1 MQLGEGLEVLVQD
14 WIDLHEDGGTN
25 LSIEEVVSKLDRG
38 LALSITPQMKTAQIS
53 NVIES
58 YLQQNPAALESAE
71 SFMAQFDTPG
81 DLLEEIDLDCFVC
94 DLGAAEDDDL

>member
-25 LSIEEVVSKLDRG
+25 LSIEEVVGKLDRG
-38 LALSITPQMKTAQIS
+38 LALSMTPQMKTAQIS

-58 YLQQNPAALESAE
+58 YLRQNPAALESAE
-71 SFMAQFDTPG
+71 RFMAQFDTPG

>member
-1 MQLGEGLEVLVQD
+1 MHLGEGLEVLVQD
-14 WIDLHEDGGTN
+14 WIDLHEDGGTA
-25 LSIEEVVSKLDRG
+25 LSIEQVVNKLDSG

-58 YLQQNPAALESAE
+58 YLQQNPGALASAE
-71 SFMAQFDTPG
+71 RFMAQFGTPG